1 MPDALSRR
9 RGLSTVATAAQ
20 LTEEFGPV
28 PVTISRASQRGLSEG
43 RLRAAVAA
51 GALTVLQPGV
61 VVASEVLDAVDER
74 GSHLLTVRAAIEGV
88 PDGLACFR
96 SARAVHVLPD
106 PFGIPPLGQAD
117 AELLVPGSSGWR
129 GRGFRVHGC
138 PLTEEPVLEGG
149 IPVTSLA
156 RTAVDGARYLPL
168 PRALIPVDAALRR
181 LVARSRPEE
190 DPRWLVRDPGAVEG
204 ARAELAKVVTRMYG
218 WPGVVGAR
226 RAVAHAHPGAESP
239 LESLSRGVV
248 LDGGLPAPDCGVPVL
263 GDDGLTYWADQAW
276 QRFRVLGEADGRLK
290 YVDPQALFD
299 EKRREDA
306 LRRAGW
312 AVVRWTYDEVA
323 RTPTVVVE
331 RIARALRSG
340 GWSPP

>member
-1 MPDALSRR
+1 MPDALPRR
-9 RGLSTVATAAQ
+9 RGLSTAVTASQ
-20 LTEEFGPV
+20 LIAEFGPV

-43 RLRAAVAA
+43 RLRAGVAA
-51 GALTVLQPGV
+51 GVLTVLRPGV
-61 VVASEVLDAVDER
+61 VVASEVLDAADDR
-74 GSHLLTVRAAIEGV
+74 ARHLLGVRAAIEVV

-96 SARAVHVLPD
+96 SARAVHLLPD
-106 PFGIPPLGQAD
+106 PFGTPSLARAD
-117 AELLVPGSSGWR
+117 ADLLVPGSSGWR

-138 PLTEEPVLEGG
+138 PLTEEPVLVDG
-149 IPVTSLA
+149 IPVTTLA

-181 LVARSRPEE
+181 LVLGTRPED
-190 DPRWLVRDPGAVEG
+190 DPRWLVRDPGAVDG
-204 ARAELAKVVTRMYG
+204 ARAELAEVVARMYG

-248 LDGGLPAPDCGVPVL
+248 LEGGLPAPDCGVPVL

-276 QRFRVLGEADGRLK
+276 HRFRVLGEADGRLK

-312 AVVRWTYDEVA
+312 AVVRWTYDEVV
-323 RTPTVVVE
+323 RTPTVVVG